1 MGNSLCQL
9 FRGKGLL
16 FRIYKELKTLKTKKK
31 NPINKWT
38 NKLNT
43 VLKSRSINDKYMK
56 KYLTFFA
63 VKVMQLKRTLR
74 FHPIP
79 VRMAIIKNTT
89 NADKDVG
96 KKGNLMY
103 W

>member
-1 MGNSLCQL
+1 LPAIQGQ
-9 FRGKGLL
+9 
-16 FRIYKELKTLKTKKK
+16 RITIQNIQRAQNIKDQKK

-79 VRMAIIKNTT
+79 VRMAIIKKTT